1 MLPDKIAIIHES
13 SRITYWH
20 VNHQANRIAHYL
32 LEKGIRAGDRVALLL
47 DNSLE
52 YVTSY
57 YGVLK
62 TGGVVVPLNSDRK
75 QDSLKEILSQ
85 IEPKAVISS
94 TKFENLLKTVNLGGY
109 GVQELILGK
118 PKLSWGSVSF
128 SVLKFEELIEGDVL
142 VNPNIQMESTDLAS
156 IIYTSGSTGHPKGV
170 MLTHRN
176 IVSNTLSICQY
187 LHLTQ
192 DDIQMVVLPFCYVMG
207 KSLLNTHFAVAGTA
221 VINNKFAFP
230 ATVLSEMVSEKVT
243 GFSGVP
249 STYALLLHRS
259 PIAAYR
265 EKLVSLRYC
274 SQAGGHMSRLIKEG
288 LRKIL
293 PEHTDIYVMYG
304 ATEASAR
311 LSFLQPERFIDK
323 MDSIGKAIPGV
334 TLHVLD
340 GKGQEVPVG
349 QVGELVA
356 SGSNIMQ
363 GYWRDPVVTA
373 KVMDRNGYHTGDL
386 GYRDEEGFFYLAGRK
401 DSLLKVGGHRVNPLE
416 IEEVLLETGFL
427 IEANVFGV
435 PDELLGHRLVALV
448 SSKNENCKS
457 EIILKLCAS
466 KLPRYKIPSEIKFI
480 YSLPKNASGKI
491 DPVECLEL
499 FNRGRSI

>member
-1 MLPDKIAIIHES
+1 MMPDKIAIIHER

-20 VNHQANRIAHYL
+20 VNRQANRIAHYL

-47 DNSLE
+47 DNSVE

-57 YGVLK
+57 YGILK

-75 QDSLKEILSQ
+75 SDALKGILSQ

-109 GVQELILGK
+109 GVQELILVK
-118 PKLSWGSVSF
+118 PKLSWGYVSF
-128 SVLKFEELIEGDVL
+128 SVLKFEELVEGDVL
-142 VNPNIQMESTDLAS
+142 ENPNVQMESTDLAT
-156 IIYTSGSTGHPKGV
+156 IIYTSGSTGQPKGV

-176 IVSNTLSICQY
+176 IVFNTLSICQY
-187 LHLTQ
+187 LHLTR
-192 DDIQMVVLPFCYVMG
+192 DDVQMVVLPFCYAMG
-207 KSLLNTHFAVAGTA
+207 KSLLNTHFAVAGTV
-221 VINNKFAFP
+221 VINNKFTFP
-230 ATVLSEMVSEKVT
+230 ATVLSDMVSEKVT

-274 SQAGGHMSRLIKEG
+274 SQAGGHMSRFIKKG
-288 LRKIL
+288 LREIL

-311 LSFLQPERFIDK
+311 LSYLQPERFVDK
-323 MDSIGKAIPGV
+323 MDSVGKAIPGV
-334 TLHVLD
+334 TLRVLD
-340 GKGQEVPVG
+340 EKGQEVPVG
-349 QVGELVA
+349 EVGELVA

-363 GYWRDPVVTA
+363 GYWKDPVMTA

-401 DSLLKVGGHRVNPLE
+401 DSLLKVGGYRVNPLE

-427 IEANVFGV
+427 IEAHVFGV

-491 DPVECLEL
+491 DPVACLEL
-499 FNRGRSI
+499 FNGRKAI